1 MKGAIITMQ
10 INVEILFA
18 TDAKITKSLL
28 VKQFVDNQTGGFST
42 FVHDGKQ
49 LVVIKNKEWKTLDA
63 IRSIAGEISRN
74 LAAQKVDSASIQAD
88 QLGQKWSSVDEA
100 VTAFVEGWHLGAY
113 NFDRYQSKKA
123 DPVTTLNVKG
133 ADNAAVKSGEVRAAA
148 MAFSRDLMNEL
159 SDVLNPETY
168 PEVLKAH
175 FKGTKVKIDVLGKKE
190 IEEREMNGVLTV
202 CRGSKYEPS
211 FVEMTLQTDA
221 SKPLVALVG
230 KGVTYDSGGISLKG
244 GRDDSDMRMDMGGS
258 AAVSGALSLLAH
270 SDAKVNVVVLIPM
283 VENTPGPD
291 AVMPGEV
298 IQYKNGI
305 SVQVGN
311 TDAEGRLILADG
323 LIRAGELN
331 ADYTVDIA
339 TLTGSVVAALGTEVG
354 GVFGDEEL
362 SAKLKEIGDQN
373 GDFVWPLPLV
383 DEYEETLDSAYADC
397 NNMSSLTV
405 AGSITAGLFLR
416 KFAPKNNWL
425 HVDMAGVMDKQKSK
439 GYYTKSATGY
449 GARLLADYT
458 VSLTK

>member
-1 MKGAIITMQ
+1 MQ
-10 INVEILFA
+10 IHTEILFA
-18 TDAKITKSLL
+18 TDSRVTSNGL
-28 VKQFVDNQTGGFST
+28 VKQFVENQKGGHCSL
-42 FVHDGKQ
+42 VLGDKQ
-49 LVVIKNKEWKTLDA
+49 VVVLKDKKWKTTED
-63 IRSIAGEISRN
+63 IRSIAGEIARDLTARKVQSATILAEHLARN
-74 LAAQKVDSASIQAD
+74 
-88 QLGQKWSSVDEA
+88 WSDTDEA

-113 NFDRYQSKKA
+113 RFDRYQSKKA
-123 DPVTTLNVKG
+123 NHETDLTVKR
-133 ADNAAVKSGEVRAAA
+133 ANAIAAKAGIVRAAA
-148 MAFSRDLMNEL
+148 MTFSRDLMNEL

-168 PEVLKAH
+168 PNVLKEH
-175 FKGTKVKIDVLGKKE
+175 FKGTKVTIDVLGKKE
-190 IEEREMNGVLTV
+190 LEAREMNGVLTV

-270 SDAKVNVVVLIPM
+270 LDAKVNVVVLIPM

-323 LIRAGELN
+323 LIRAEELG
-331 ADYTVDIA
+331 AAYTVDIA
-339 TLTGSVVAALGTEVG
+339 TLTGAVVGALGTDIG

-362 SAKLKEIGDQN
+362 AYKMKKIGDQN

-383 DEYEETLDSAYADC
+383 DAYEESLDSAYADC
-397 NNMSSLTV
+397 NNISSMSV

-425 HVDMAGVMDKQKSK
+425 HVDMAGVMDKQKAK
-439 GYYTKSATGY
+439 GYYIKSATGY

-458 VSLTK
+458 VSVSN

>member
-1 MKGAIITMQ
+1 MQ
-10 INVEILFA
+10 MNAEILFS
-18 TDAKITKSLL
+18 TDGKVTKNQL
-28 VKQFVDNQTGGFST
+28 VKQLTDNETGGYSSL
-42 FVHDGKQ
+42 VLDGR
-49 LVVIKNKEWKTLDA
+49 LAVIIKDKKWKTLEE
-63 IRSIAGEISRN
+63 IRSMAGEISRE
-74 LAAQKVDSASIQAD
+74 LATRKVESATIKAD
-88 QLGQKWSSVDEA
+88 QLGKKWSSGEEA

-113 NFDRYQSKKA
+113 HFDRYQSQKA
-123 DPVTTLNVKG
+123 NPLTKLEVAG
-133 ADNAAVKSGEVRAAA
+133 ADQEAVKTGAVRAEA
-148 MAFSRDLMNEL
+148 MKFSRDLMNEL

-168 PEVLKAH
+168 PGVLKDY
-175 FKGTKVKIDVLGKKE
+175 FKGTKVKVEVLGKKE

-258 AAVSGALSLLAH
+258 AAVCGAMSLLAY
-270 SDAKVNVVVLIPM
+270 SDAKVNVVALIPM

-323 LIRAGELN
+323 LIRAKELG
-331 ADYTVDIA
+331 AEYTVDIA
-339 TLTGSVVAALGTEVG
+339 TLTGAVVSALGTEIG
-354 GVFGDEEL
+354 GVFGDEDL
-362 SAKLKEIGDQN
+362 AYKMKKIGDQN

-383 DEYEETLDSAYADC
+383 DVYNESLASAYADI
-397 NNMSSLTV
+397 NNISSMSE

-416 KFAPKNNWL
+416 KFAPEKNWL
-425 HVDMAGVMDKQKSK
+425 HVDMAGVMDKQKAK
-439 GYYTKSATGY
+439 GYYTKSATGF

-458 VSLTK
+458 ISLTK

>member
-1 MKGAIITMQ
+1 MQ
-10 INVEILFA
+10 IHTEILLA
-18 TDAKITKSLL
+18 TDSQVTKNQL
-28 VKQFVDNQTGGFST
+28 VKQFVENQPGGHCSL
-42 FVHDGKQ
+42 VLGDKQ
-49 LVVIKNKEWKTLDA
+49 VVILKDKQWKSLDE
-63 IRSIAGEISRN
+63 IRSIAGEVSRSV
-74 LAAQKVDSASIQAD
+74 AAQRVQSATIQAD
-88 QLGQKWSSVDEA
+88 QLAKKWSATDEA

-123 DPVTTLNVKG
+123 NPVTKLIVKG
-133 ADNAAVKSGEVRAAA
+133 SCQASVKAGRVRADA

-168 PEVLKAH
+168 PEVLKDH
-175 FKGTKVKIDVLGKKE
+175 FKGTKVKINVLSKKE

-202 CRGSKYEPS
+202 CRGSKYDPS

-258 AAVSGALSLLAH
+258 AAVSGALSLLAY
-270 SDAKVNVVVLIPM
+270 SDAKVNVVALIPM

-323 LIRAGELN
+323 LIRAGELG
-331 ADYTVDIA
+331 AKYTVDIA
-339 TLTGSVVAALGTEVG
+339 TLTGAVVGALGTEIG
-354 GVFGDEEL
+354 GVFGDEDL
-362 SAKLKEIGDQN
+362 AYKMKKIGDQN

-383 DEYEETLDSAYADC
+383 DVYEESLDSAYADC
-397 NNMSSLTV
+397 NNISSMSV

-425 HVDMAGVMDKQKSK
+425 HVDMAGVMDKQKPK

-458 VSLTK
+458 VSLH

>member
-1 MKGAIITMQ
+1 MQ
-10 INVEILFA
+10 MNAEILFSN
-18 TDAKITKSLL
+18 DGQITKNQL
-28 VKQFVDNQTGGFST
+28 VKQFTDNQTGGHST
-42 FVHDGKQ
+42 FILDGKQ
-49 LVVIKNKEWKTLDA
+49 VVVIKDKTYKSLEE
-63 IRSIAGEISRN
+63 IRSIAGEISRD
-74 LAAQKVDSASIQAD
+74 LAARKVETATIKAD
-88 QLGQKWSSVDEA
+88 QLGQKWSSADEA
-100 VTAFVEGWHLGAY
+100 VTAFVEGWQLGAY
-113 NFDRYQSKKA
+113 HFDRYQSKKA
-123 DPVTTLNVKG
+123 NPVTKLEVKG
-133 ADNAAVKSGEVRAAA
+133 ADQNSVKSGSVRAEA
-148 MAFSRDLMNEL
+148 MKFSRDLMNEL

-168 PEVLKAH
+168 PDVLKDY
-175 FKGTKVKIDVLGKKE
+175 FKGTKVKVEVLGKKE
-190 IEEREMNGVLTV
+190 IEERQMNGVLTV

-258 AAVSGALSLLAH
+258 AAVSGAMSLLAY
-270 SDAKVNVVVLIPM
+270 SDAKVNVVALIPM

-323 LIRAGELN
+323 LIRAEELG
-331 ADYTVDIA
+331 AEYTVDIA
-339 TLTGSVVAALGTEVG
+339 TLTGAVVSALGTEVG
-354 GVFGDEEL
+354 GVFGDEDL
-362 SAKLKEIGDQN
+362 AYKMKKIGDHN
-373 GDFVWPLPLV
+373 GDFIWPLPLV
-383 DEYEETLDSAYADC
+383 DVYEESLDSAYADI
-397 NNMSSLTV
+397 NNISSMSV

-416 KFAPKNNWL
+416 KFAPKKNWL

-458 VSLTK
+458 VSVSK

>member
-1 MKGAIITMQ
+1 MQ
-10 INVEILFA
+10 IHAEILFA
-18 TDAKITKSLL
+18 NDGRVTKNQL

-49 LVVIKNKEWKTLDA
+49 LVVIKDKEWKSLEA
-63 IRSIAGEISRN
+63 IRNVAGEMSRS
-74 LAAQKVDSASIQAD
+74 LAAQKVASASIRAD
-88 QLGQKWSSVDEA
+88 QLGQKWSAVDDA

-123 DPVTTLNVKG
+123 DPVTKLQVNG
-133 ADNAAVKSGEVRAAA
+133 ADSAAVKSGEVRAAA

-168 PEVLKAH
+168 PEILKDH
-175 FKGTKVKIDVLGKKE
+175 FKDTKVKIDVLTKKE

-202 CRGSKYEPS
+202 CRGSKYDPS

-270 SDAKVNVVVLIPM
+270 SDAKVNVAVLIPM

-298 IQYKNGI
+298 IQFKNGI

-323 LIRAGELN
+323 LIRAGELG

-339 TLTGSVVAALGTEVG
+339 TLTGAVVSALGTEIG

-362 SAKLKEIGDQN
+362 SYQMKKIGDQN
-373 GDFVWPLPLV
+373 GDFIWPLPLV
-383 DEYEETLDSAYADC
+383 DEYEESLDSAYADI
-397 NNMSSLTV
+397 NNISSLSV
-405 AGSITAGLFLR
+405 AGSITAALFLR
-416 KFAPKNNWL
+416 KFAPETNWL
-425 HVDMAGVMDKQKSK
+425 HVDMAGVMDKQKPK

-449 GARLLADYT
+449 GARLLADFT
-458 VSLTK
+458 ASLSK